1 MTQCDIET
9 KRARA
14 WVVITEI
21 LARDISIS
29 SSAGQFKTL
38 SSTSHREVCKGS
50 STEKGLIIRARTPGR
65 PLPSSSQIFPQ
76 VVKGASCS
84 VNYEDMLT
92 G

>member
-38 SSTSHREVCKGS
+38 SSTSNREVCKGS
-50 STEKGLIIRARTPGR
+50 STDKR
-65 PLPSSSQIFPQ
+65 SH
-76 VVKGASCS
+76 
-84 VNYEDMLT
+84 Y
-92 G
+92 